1 MDTTSN
7 ADSPVGDDRIE
18 QLGRL
23 ADLVLR
29 TARKIEAHRLQ
40 DPRITPLTA
49 LESMVLRH
57 VDDHPGTSPA
67 RVAEELVMKV
77 SNVSAGLRG
86 LEQKGLVAK
95 APDPHDARHVRLSV
109 TDAARDST
117 IRVRAEWGR
126 LLGAALPPDAEISGA
141 VRLLTDLETG
151 LG

>member
-7 ADSPVGDDRIE
+7 ADSPVEDDRIE

-86 LEQKGLVAK
+86 LEQKGLIAK
-95 APDPHDARHVRLSV
+95 APAPHDARQVQLFV
-109 TDAARDST
+109 TTAAREST
-117 IRVRAEWGR
+117 ARVRAEWGR
-126 LLGAALPPDAEISGA
+126 LLDAALSPGAEASEAIR
-141 VRLLTDLETG
+141 VLTDLEAG
-151 LG
+151 LD